1 MADKQ
6 HAKKRPRPRSGFLTK
21 VVILVLLAAIGWQLY
36 GLRDQLKTAQA
47 EKNRYAVEVAA
58 QQQKNDALAAD
69 IAAGPTEEKIEEIA
83 RDELG
88 YVKPGEY
95 IFEPGN

>member
-1 MADKQ
+1 MADKR
-6 HAKKRPRPRSGFLTK
+6 HTKKQPRPRSGFLTK
-21 VVILVLLAAIGWQLY
+21 VVILVLLGAIGWQLHSLQ
-36 GLRDQLKTAQA
+36 GQLKTVQA
-47 EKNRYAVEVAA
+47 EKERFAAEVAA
-58 QQQKNDALAAD
+58 QQQENDALAAD
-69 IAAGPTEEKIEEIA
+69 IAEGPTEEKIEEIA